1 MRGGAVLLS
10 IFTAACF
17 SAVSAQV
24 PECESATLGDIV
36 FLVDS
41 SGSIGSENFATVRTF
56 LRNVIENL
64 DIGPDKVRVGL
75 AQFGT
80 DPKEEFLLTD
90 PRDKESLLNVVDNIS
105 FLRSTSTNTGQALDF
120 IRENYFSDVR
130 TLPGQKVPQIAVVLT
145 DGASN
150 DEVDEP
156 AFLLTRK
163 GVLVFAIG
171 VGNPNLDQL
180 KMIANKPSEQ
190 FVFSIESFQALQA
203 LTNTML
209 KRVCTIMEA
218 KRQALAEKFADV
230 FFLVDNALPARQFT
244 LFRNELEKFTRQF
257 DVAQSSY
264 RMGLAQFDQDV
275 KVEFFLN
282 AHRTQAQYVRTIR
295 NIKLRSQ
302 TGQSPNLAGAL
313 DYAAE
318 NFFRP
323 ENGGRANQG
332 ARQYLVVVLAKDS
345 DDPVFFAAKR
355 IKSEGVTIVG
365 MSVNVAIE
373 RMLRFA
379 SDGYA
384 FDNLR
389 VTGLKDVVTV
399 QEVELVSED
408 SKELKNADVVFII
421 SDSDG
426 TGPTN
431 FQLIQTFLKSLI
443 SRLTVSQDRVRVGFV
458 TYNDQP
464 TAKAY
469 LDSFQNRTEVLT
481 FINTLS
487 YSGGGTRTGDALSF
501 AGTSIFPPGIRGSRK
516 DVGKIAIVV
525 TGGKSQ
531 DSVREAA
538 IALHRDDVQVFAIGL
553 KENIIELSDL
563 ASYPTNR
570 QVFALDS
577 FVQLRP
583 QKDLLLKS
591 ILSSISESSINAF
604 INNADIKE
612 ACDQRKEANIFFL
625 IDDSDGLSDSDLSDT
640 KKFISDFVKLFRIGM
655 ENVRVGLTKY
665 SDSPTEQFF
674 MDSQSSA
681 SDVERALRAIS
692 HEGGGRNTGRAIGF
706 MENRLK
712 QVASRQVPTYLVI
725 ITSGESDDEVRR
737 PAEKIKEQGVMVIA
751 VGVKNSIRAQLQE
764 ISGDPGRTF
773 SISDYHFLK
782 WIKNDI
788 LAQICGPAVCEDAPS
803 DIMFL
808 IENSER
814 ITSEDFEKMKEF
826 MKSVVS
832 KSIGGQ
838 NNVHVGVMQFS
849 TRPKLEFP
857 LKRYVSKED
866 ILRAIDNIKQLNGNV
881 QTGLA
886 LSQVSR
892 YFDTAAGGR
901 TELRQNLVLITFNKA
916 VDDVAGPAKALR
928 DKGVFIYSIGVV
940 DANYAQL
947 QEISA
952 SKERVINEVNID
964 LVKEMDGL
972 LAMRFCDPQ
981 RDCKQVGVAD
991 IIFLVDGS
999 TSIDDKFGSM
1009 LNFMESIV
1017 NRTTVAENATRF
1029 GAIIYSNEPQI
1040 KFTLKDFNSNREV
1053 RNAVKALKAPNGDT
1067 YTSKALE
1074 YSLPFFDEEY
1084 GGRRKRNIPQFLMVI
1099 TDGEATDHYQLKK
1112 YSDNLRGNNIT
1123 VLSVGVKKANMSE
1136 LLVMA
1141 GNQSDNVFYVED
1153 FDKLEKLYGKI
1164 TKVICNQTNKARCSQ
1179 MDVVFL
1185 FDHSGSINSNDH
1197 QRLKEFTVD
1206 IVNTLPDVGQKL
1218 VHYGLAQFAAE
1229 PKHEFY
1235 LNNYYQK
1242 TEVVGHILRV
1252 RHEGGN
1258 TYLGRALRFIKDYL
1272 SPARGGRSDVPRT
1285 VVVFT
1290 DGNAHDYVEEPGNEL
1305 RGVEGVNETNV
1316 IAVAVGD
1323 YYYTKLLQVTGDPRK
1338 VIRVGE
1344 IENLQRFKRKVVDEI
1359 CKEVEPPP
1367 PPPPTPP
1374 PPTPPPPS
1382 PPPYT
1387 GEICTIDIA
1396 VGFDF
1401 SRDGDIDVQLFRLIG
1416 PLREIVHHIS
1426 KVSDLCCPGPVHT
1439 NISFGIVDVQGRSLF
1454 STEFETFTEEVLDRV
1469 LSYSWSRSTFFNSAQ
1484 LKYFNDQFKSR
1495 SEAKVKVLMIFSDGL
1510 NEDVLQLKQ
1519 ESERLRSSGVSALL
1533 TVASGGA
1540 NPSEIQVVEFGR
1552 GHNYQ
1557 VPLSIAQPSIS
1568 STILQQI
1575 RSVASRVCCNVS
1587 CECSGPPGD
1596 PGLPGSP
1603 GVKGRPGVKGHRGY
1617 PGDEGS
1623 PGGRGPPGLDGPQG
1637 TKGCP
1642 GARGQKGSYGSSGN
1656 RGEDGDDG
1664 VNGVDGEQG
1673 QAGMDGMRG
1682 PRGDPGGSGIPGN
1695 RGEAGLKGDRGL
1707 RGDPG
1712 EPGRNN
1718 QRPGR
1723 KGEPGNPGN
1732 PGQAGEPGANGG
1744 RGERGKEGRE
1754 GKRGVPGRPGPAGEK
1769 GDPGPP
1775 GVPGASGPRGPRGDN
1790 GQQGPRGMTGFPG
1803 RQGNPGRKGAEGG
1816 DGRPG
1821 ANGQKGQPGD
1831 PGSKGERGKRG
1842 VQGPQGEDGPEGSG
1856 PKGTPGPPG
1865 APGFPGYAGP
1875 SGETGQ
1881 KGSKGF
1887 PGRRG
1892 NYGRAGNSGQSGG
1905 PGEGGDPGY
1914 PGHKGLRGPPGTSEK
1929 TECELI
1935 TYVRDNCACCHG
1947 PLQCPAY
1954 PTELVFGLDM
1964 SSDVGPAD
1972 FREQRQ
1978 VVLSMLKDVSI
1989 AEGNCPKG
1997 ARVSVVAYSRHTKR
2011 LVRFQEH
2018 RGRKQLMEAVENLAL
2033 ERTTERRH
2041 LGAAMRF
2048 VGRNVFKRVRAGR
2061 TTRKVAV
2068 FFSNGQPQDPSD
2080 VAAAVMEYR
2089 AQNIILAVIALKSAP
2104 GAAQTAVSQALEADD
2119 SGNSIFA
2126 QVRRKQDLEKVK
2138 NCAVC
2143 YDPCRPSEECSFI
2156 RDPAPPQQA
2165 DLDLV
2170 MVLDGSR
2177 EMRADEY
2184 AGAKQLLGSVV
2195 EQLAVS
2201 PQPRRPGSQAR
2212 VAVVQQSEAQAAKVE
2227 FNLQA
2232 YQNQD
2237 QMKNHLLDRT
2247 RQQSG
2252 SSLLGRTLDYAL
2264 QEVLLKA
2271 GQPRSRRAL
2280 LTVVATQTAY
2290 GDRAKLRYVA
2300 LKARCEG
2307 VAVFVVAV
2315 GDRYNQTQVEELA
2328 GLPVHQHLIHVRQ
2341 LKAEEQ
2347 GYVQRFFRVFL
2358 SVLNKRLNAYPPP
2371 SMKPDCSRLTHP
2383 DDLFIREDDARGQGP
2398 VADDSQAGRWSPQQ
2412 KEEVPGSASG
2422 SQLGDVCLLGKDSGS
2437 CRNYTFLWFYD
2448 SKKARCARFLYS
2460 GCGGNENR
2468 FGTREECEDTCLR
2481 KS

>member
-75 AQFGT
+75 AQFGI

-90 PRDKESLLNVVDNIS
+90 PRDKESLLNAVDNIS
-105 FLRSTSTNTGQALDF
+105 FLRSTSTNTGQALNF
-120 IRENYFSDVR
+120 IRENYFSDIR

-150 DEVDEP
+150 DDVDVP
-156 AFLLTRK
+156 AFLLTQK
-163 GVLVFAIG
+163 GVLVFAIA
-171 VGNPNLDQL
+171 VGKFNLDQL

-190 FVFSIESFQALQA
+190 FVFSIESFQALQDLA
-203 LTNTML
+203 NTML

-218 KRQALAEKFADV
+218 KRQALAEKFADI
-230 FFLVDNALPARQFT
+230 FFLVDNSLPARQFT
-244 LFRNELEKFTRQF
+244 QFRNELEKFSKQL

-264 RMGLAQFDQDV
+264 RIGLAQFDQDV

-282 AHRTQAQYVRTIR
+282 AHRTQAQSVRTIR

-365 MSVNVAIE
+365 MSVNVGIE

-384 FDNLR
+384 FNNLR

-408 SKELKNADVVFII
+408 SKALKNADVVFII

-469 LDSFQNRTEVLT
+469 LDSFQNRKEVLT

-487 YSGGGTRTGDALSF
+487 YSGGGTSTGAALSL

-531 DSVREAA
+531 DSVKEAA

-591 ILSSISESSINAF
+591 ILSSISESSVNAF

-640 KKFISDFVKLFRIGM
+640 KEFISDFVKLFRIGM

-665 SDSPTEQFF
+665 SDSPTEQL
-674 MDSQSSA
+674 SINRQSSA

-692 HEGGGRNTGRAIGF
+692 HEGGGRNTGKAIGF

-712 QVASRQVPTYLVI
+712 QVASRQVPTYLVV

-866 ILRAIDNIKQLNGNV
+866 ILGAIDNIKQLNGNV

-892 YFDTAAGGR
+892 YFDAAEGGR

-981 RDCKQVGVAD
+981 RDCKQVGAAD

-999 TSIDDKFGSM
+999 TSIGDKFGSM

-1074 YSLPFFDEEY
+1074 YSLPFFNEEY

-1099 TDGEATDHYQLKK
+1099 TDGEATDKYQLKEH
-1112 YSDNLRGNNIT
+1112 SDNLRGNNIT
-1123 VLSVGVKKANMSE
+1123 VLSVGVENANMSE

-1141 GNQSDNVFYVED
+1141 GNQADNVFYVED

-1242 TEVVGHILRV
+1242 TEVVGHILGV
-1252 RHEGGN
+1252 EHEGGD
-1258 TYLGRALRFIKDYL
+1258 TYLGKALRFIKEYL
-1272 SPARGGRSDVPRT
+1272 SPAQGGRSDVPRT

-1305 RGVEGVNETNV
+1305 RGGEGVNETNI

-1323 YYYTKLLQVTGDPRK
+1323 YYYTNLLQVTGDPRK

-1344 IENLQRFKRKVVDEI
+1344 IENLPRFKRKVVDEI

-1367 PPPPTPP
+1367 PPPR
-1374 PPTPPPPS
+1374 
-1382 PPPYT
+1382 
-1387 GEICTIDIA
+1387 EICTIDIA

-1454 STEFETFTEEVLDRV
+1454 STEFETFREEVLDRV
-1469 LSYSWSRSTFFNSAQ
+1469 LSYSWSQSTFFNSAQ
-1484 LKYFNDQFKSR
+1484 LKYFNDQFKSK
-1495 SEAKVKVLMIFSDGL
+1495 SETKVKVLMIFSDGL

-1540 NPSEIQVVEFGR
+1540 NPSEIQAVEFGR

-1603 GVKGRPGVKGHRGY
+1603 GVKGHPGNKGHWGY

-1744 RGERGKEGRE
+1744 KGERGKELE
-1754 GKRGVPGRPGPAGEK
+1754 A
-1769 GDPGPP
+1769 
-1775 GVPGASGPRGPRGDN
+1775 
-1790 GQQGPRGMTGFPG
+1790 
-1803 RQGNPGRKGAEGG
+1803 GNPFCI
-1816 DGRPG
+1816 
-1821 ANGQKGQPGD
+1821 
-1831 PGSKGERGKRG
+1831 GS
-1842 VQGPQGEDGPEGSG
+1842 
-1856 PKGTPGPPG
+1856 
-1865 APGFPGYAGP
+1865 P
-1875 SGETGQ
+1875 SGRTTALVDLQNLQESACIKVKTGQ
-1881 KGSKGF
+1881 KAQDQRE
-1887 PGRRG
+1887 P
-1892 NYGRAGNSGQSGG
+1892 
-1905 PGEGGDPGY
+1905 P
-1914 PGHKGLRGPPGTSEK
+1914 GLRELLDFLAMLVSRATLASLEDLERAEIRDIQDTKSFNLLVVVRGPAFRAAAPALGGRIGPDVSRF
-1929 TECELI
+1929 CP
-1935 TYVRDNCACCHG
+1935 AG

-2068 FFSNGQPQDPSD
+2068 FFSNGQPQDPSN

-2104 GAAQTAVSQALEADD
+2104 GAAQSAVSQALEADD

-2371 SMKPDCSRLTHP
+2371 SMKPDCSQLTHP

-2437 CRNYTFLWFYD
+2437 CRNYTFFWFYD

>member
-1 MRGGAVLLS
+1 LNKVETFLS
-10 IFTAACF
+10 LASGVF
-17 SAVSAQV
+17 
-24 PECESATLGDIV
+24 CESATLGDIV

-75 AQFGT
+75 AQFGI

-90 PRDKESLLNVVDNIS
+90 PRDKESLLNAVDNIS
-105 FLRSTSTNTGQALDF
+105 FLRSTSTNTGQALNF
-120 IRENYFSDVR
+120 IRENYFSDIR

-150 DEVDEP
+150 DDVDVP
-156 AFLLTRK
+156 AFLLTQK
-163 GVLVFAIG
+163 GVLVFAIA
-171 VGNPNLDQL
+171 VGKFNLDQL

-190 FVFSIESFQALQA
+190 FVFSIESFQALQDLA
-203 LTNTML
+203 NTML

-218 KRQALAEKFADV
+218 KRQALAEKFADI
-230 FFLVDNALPARQFT
+230 FFLVDNSLPARQFT
-244 LFRNELEKFTRQF
+244 QFRNELEKFSKQL

-264 RMGLAQFDQDV
+264 RIGLAQFDQDV

-282 AHRTQAQYVRTIR
+282 AHRTQAQSVRTIR

-365 MSVNVAIE
+365 MSVNVGIE

-384 FDNLR
+384 FNNLR

-399 QEVELVSED
+399 QEVELQTFNGD
-408 SKELKNADVVFII
+408 KALKNADVVFII

-469 LDSFQNRTEVLT
+469 LDSFQNRKEVLT

-487 YSGGGTRTGDALSF
+487 YSGGGTSTGAALSL

-531 DSVREAA
+531 DSVKEAA

-591 ILSSISESSINAF
+591 ILSSISESSVNAF
-604 INNADIKE
+604 INNTMINPFKYFKPTE
-612 ACDQRKEANIFFL
+612 EANIFFL

-640 KKFISDFVKLFRIGM
+640 KEFISDFVKLFRIGM

-665 SDSPTEQFF
+665 SDSPTEQL
-674 MDSQSSA
+674 SINRQSSA

-692 HEGGGRNTGRAIGF
+692 HEGGGRNTGKAIGF

-712 QVASRQVPTYLVI
+712 QVASRQVPTYLVV

-866 ILRAIDNIKQLNGNV
+866 ILGAIDNIKQLNGNV

-892 YFDTAAGGR
+892 YFDAAEGGR

-947 QEISA
+947 QEISL
-952 SKERVINEVNID
+952 SKEMKSVYS
-964 LVKEMDGL
+964 KESLSSIRL
-972 LAMRFCDPQ
+972 LFSLFSPT
-981 RDCKQVGVAD
+981 DCKQVGAAD

-999 TSIDDKFGSM
+999 TSIGDKFGSM

-1074 YSLPFFDEEY
+1074 YSLPFFNEEY

-1099 TDGEATDHYQLKK
+1099 TDGEATDKYQLKEH
-1112 YSDNLRGNNIT
+1112 SDNLRGNNIT
-1123 VLSVGVKKANMSE
+1123 VLSVGVENANMSE

-1141 GNQSDNVFYVED
+1141 GNQADNVFYVED

-1242 TEVVGHILRV
+1242 TEVVGHILGV
-1252 RHEGGN
+1252 EHEGGD
-1258 TYLGRALRFIKDYL
+1258 TYLGKALRFIKEYL
-1272 SPARGGRSDVPRT
+1272 SPAQGGRSDVPRT

-1305 RGVEGVNETNV
+1305 RGGEGVNETNI

-1323 YYYTKLLQVTGDPRK
+1323 YYYTNLLQVTGDPRK

-1344 IENLQRFKRKVVDEI
+1344 IENLPRFKRKVVDEI
-1359 CKEVEPPP
+1359 CKELPPFFF
-1367 PPPPTPP
+1367 
-1374 PPTPPPPS
+1374 S
-1382 PPPYT
+1382 L

-1454 STEFETFTEEVLDRV
+1454 STEFETFREEVLDRV
-1469 LSYSWSRSTFFNSAQ
+1469 LSYSWSQSTFFNSAQ
-1484 LKYFNDQFKSR
+1484 LKYFNDQFKSK
-1495 SEAKVKVLMIFSDGL
+1495 SETKVKV
-1510 NEDVLQLKQ
+1510 
-1519 ESERLRSSGVSALL
+1519 RLWFLPPHSGRL
-1533 TVASGGA
+1533 
-1540 NPSEIQVVEFGR
+1540 
-1552 GHNYQ
+1552 
-1557 VPLSIAQPSIS
+1557 
-1568 STILQQI
+1568 
-1575 RSVASRVCCNVS
+1575 SVASRVCCNVS

-1603 GVKGRPGVKGHRGY
+1603 GVKVSAK
-1617 PGDEGS
+1617 
-1623 PGGRGPPGLDGPQG
+1623 
-1637 TKGCP
+1637 
-1642 GARGQKGSYGSSGN
+1642 
-1656 RGEDGDDG
+1656 
-1664 VNGVDGEQG
+1664 
-1673 QAGMDGMRG
+1673 
-1682 PRGDPGGSGIPGN
+1682 
-1695 RGEAGLKGDRGL
+1695 
-1707 RGDPG
+1707 
-1712 EPGRNN
+1712 
-1718 QRPGR
+1718 
-1723 KGEPGNPGN
+1723 
-1732 PGQAGEPGANGG
+1732 
-1744 RGERGKEGRE
+1744 
-1754 GKRGVPGRPGPAGEK
+1754 
-1769 GDPGPP
+1769 
-1775 GVPGASGPRGPRGDN
+1775 
-1790 GQQGPRGMTGFPG
+1790 
-1803 RQGNPGRKGAEGG
+1803 
-1816 DGRPG
+1816 
-1821 ANGQKGQPGD
+1821 
-1831 PGSKGERGKRG
+1831 
-1842 VQGPQGEDGPEGSG
+1842 
-1856 PKGTPGPPG
+1856 
-1865 APGFPGYAGP
+1865 
-1875 SGETGQ
+1875 
-1881 KGSKGF
+1881 
-1887 PGRRG
+1887 
-1892 NYGRAGNSGQSGG
+1892 
-1905 PGEGGDPGY
+1905 
-1914 PGHKGLRGPPGTSEK
+1914 TS
-1929 TECELI
+1929 
-1935 TYVRDNCACCHG
+1935 
-1947 PLQCPAY
+1947 
-1954 PTELVFGLDM
+1954 
-1964 SSDVGPAD
+1964 
-1972 FREQRQ
+1972 
-1978 VVLSMLKDVSI
+1978 
-1989 AEGNCPKG
+1989 
-1997 ARVSVVAYSRHTKR
+1997 
-2011 LVRFQEH
+2011 
-2018 RGRKQLMEAVENLAL
+2018 
-2033 ERTTERRH
+2033 
-2041 LGAAMRF
+2041 
-2048 VGRNVFKRVRAGR
+2048 
-2061 TTRKVAV
+2061 
-2068 FFSNGQPQDPSD
+2068 
-2080 VAAAVMEYR
+2080 
-2089 AQNIILAVIALKSAP
+2089 
-2104 GAAQTAVSQALEADD
+2104 
-2119 SGNSIFA
+2119 
-2126 QVRRKQDLEKVK
+2126 
-2138 NCAVC
+2138 
-2143 YDPCRPSEECSFI
+2143 
-2156 RDPAPPQQA
+2156 
-2165 DLDLV
+2165 
-2170 MVLDGSR
+2170 
-2177 EMRADEY
+2177 
-2184 AGAKQLLGSVV
+2184 
-2195 EQLAVS
+2195 
-2201 PQPRRPGSQAR
+2201 
-2212 VAVVQQSEAQAAKVE
+2212 
-2227 FNLQA
+2227 
-2232 YQNQD
+2232 
-2237 QMKNHLLDRT
+2237 
-2247 RQQSG
+2247 
-2252 SSLLGRTLDYAL
+2252 
-2264 QEVLLKA
+2264 
-2271 GQPRSRRAL
+2271 
-2280 LTVVATQTAY
+2280 
-2290 GDRAKLRYVA
+2290 
-2300 LKARCEG
+2300 
-2307 VAVFVVAV
+2307 
-2315 GDRYNQTQVEELA
+2315 
-2328 GLPVHQHLIHVRQ
+2328 
-2341 LKAEEQ
+2341 
-2347 GYVQRFFRVFL
+2347 FL
-2358 SVLNKRLNAYPPP
+2358 S
-2371 SMKPDCSRLTHP
+2371 
-2383 DDLFIREDDARGQGP
+2383 
-2398 VADDSQAGRWSPQQ
+2398 
-2412 KEEVPGSASG
+2412 
-2422 SQLGDVCLLGKDSGS
+2422 LGL
-2437 CRNYTFLWFYD
+2437 
-2448 SKKARCARFLYS
+2448 
-2460 GCGGNENR
+2460 
-2468 FGTREECEDTCLR
+2468 
-2481 KS
+2481 